1 MATSMARR
9 WRLTLLLIL
18 VLGVVGCA
26 RTVRITGLR
35 PLANS
40 DVSHRQWLT
49 VPFGPDGQAQLD
61 YRLGLADAV
70 EITVDSQDPAAGPI
84 SVQTYCVVNGMPCD
98 GSFPSSGVPAD
109 GRAILE
115 NQQRARIPLAT
126 LGSVGGLRFTAPGA
140 TPYCVSL
147 WSAGQFRID
156 PDPEHPPTWRD
167 VQATLRSGG
176 VCPDATGPPAAGF
189 RFRLVAAP
197 KQRALP
203 GDKVAITIMS
213 RLGTGGDSPHAFS
226 VAQVASTVD
235 RWGHAFVP
243 GLKTATSAGL
253 REVPASGNPANPTI
267 RQWADA
273 FDMAAYRL
281 RLWSS
286 QTEFDRQMPLDE
298 VALCLSAGW
307 SGGGAGRP
315 PWIAKEIRRCELLGA
330 DPEIYIAG
338 SLDIE
343 RLRYQIE
350 SVQTWTL
357 VLPDGSVL
365 IRPYVAGQ
373 TVGDAARQAVRDIA
387 ARAGRSDRT
396 AFVTVVPDAVVFER
410 EPDRRAPF
418 WAPFG
423 RRERVL
429 DAVLLIPGDTLH
441 LTFTRPRPR

>member
-1 MATSMARR
+1 MASSMACS
-9 WRLTLLLIL
+9 WRLTFLLIL
-18 VLGVVGCA
+18 VVGVAGCA
-26 RTVRITGLR
+26 RTVRIAGVR
-35 PLANS
+35 PLVNA

-49 VPFGPDGQAQLD
+49 VPFGPDGEVQPD

-70 EITVDSQDPAAGPI
+70 EITVDSQDPPGVPI
-84 SVQTYCVVNGMPCD
+84 TVQTYCEINGMPCD
-98 GSFPSSGVPAD
+98 GSFPSSGVPAN
-109 GRAILE
+109 GRMLLE
-115 NQQRARIPLAT
+115 NQWRPRVPLAT
-126 LGSVGGLRFTAPGA
+126 LGSVGGLRITAPTA

-167 VQATLRSGG
+167 VQAILRSGAT
-176 VCPDATGPPAAGF
+176 CPDATGPPAAF

-203 GDKVAITIMS
+203 GDKVAITILS
-213 RLGTGGDSPHAFS
+213 RLGTAGDSPHAYA
-226 VAQVASTVD
+226 VAQVSSTVD

-243 GLKTATSAGL
+243 GLKTATSAAL
-253 REVPASGNPANPTI
+253 KELPASSNPANPVI

-273 FDMAAYRL
+273 FDMTAYRL

-286 QTEFDRQMPLDE
+286 QTDFDRQMPLDE

-338 SLDIE
+338 SQDIE

-350 SVQTWTL
+350 SIQTWTL
-357 VLPDGSVL
+357 VLPDGSAL

-373 TVGDAARQAVRDIA
+373 TVGDAARQAGRDIA
-387 ARAGRSDRT
+387 AHAGRSERS
-396 AFVTVVPDAVVFER
+396 AFVTVVPDAAVFER
-410 EPDRRAPF
+410 EPNRRAPF

-429 DAVLLIPGDTLH
+429 DTVLLIPGDTVH
-441 LTFTRPRPR
+441 LTFTRPRSR